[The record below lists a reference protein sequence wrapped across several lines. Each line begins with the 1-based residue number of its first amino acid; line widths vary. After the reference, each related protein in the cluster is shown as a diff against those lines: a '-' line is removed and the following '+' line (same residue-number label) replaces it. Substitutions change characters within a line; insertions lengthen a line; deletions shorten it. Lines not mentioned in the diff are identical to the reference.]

1 MGALQ
6 KLRNLKDLIKDA
18 ASIIKI
24 CLTTFW
30 FWVPVLFALYMILQ
44 LWIMFFIHPLALLIV
59 PTILVIYLII
69 QEDRRFRAMYGLD
82 KAKKKRASDPLFT
95 TPGEFYGY
103 QWDLEKALENYEK
116 TIKETRKQA
125 PERKGEDGKEK

>member
-1 MGALQ
+1 MGLQ
-6 KLRNLKDLIKDA
+6 KLRNLKDSIKDA
-18 ASIIKI
+18 AGIIKI

-69 QEDRRFRAMYGLD
+69 QEDKRFKAMYGLD
-82 KAKKKRASDPLFT
+82 KTKKKSSSDPLFT
-95 TPGEFYGY
+95 TPREYYGY

-116 TIKETRKQA
+116 TLKETRKQES
-125 PERKGEDGKEK
+125 ERKSEDDKEK

>member
-1 MGALQ
+1 MGALE
-6 KLRNLKDLIKDA
+6 KLSNLKESIKDA
-18 ASIIKI
+18 VSIVKV
-24 CLTTFW
+24 CLTTLW

-59 PTILVIYLII
+59 PTILVIYLLI
-69 QEDRRFRAMYGLD
+69 QEDKRLRAMYGLD

-116 TIKETRKQA
+116 TLKKTRKR
-125 PERKGEDGKEK
+125 EGEKEK